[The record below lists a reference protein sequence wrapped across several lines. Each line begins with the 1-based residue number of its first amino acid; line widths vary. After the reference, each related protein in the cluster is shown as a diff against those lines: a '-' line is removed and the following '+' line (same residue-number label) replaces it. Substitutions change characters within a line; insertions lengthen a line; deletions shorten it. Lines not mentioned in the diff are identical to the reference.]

1 VAPSDFFKLHPY
13 SDPLHDLFFPPF
25 QLPGRSH
32 HYSFAHLLEAAA
44 MDTIPPLAG
53 AEGLATGTPPIQ
65 LLDSFFPGFS
75 GMSDR
80 TILILDTGA
89 QPTHT

>member
-1 VAPSDFFKLHPY
+1 
-13 SDPLHDLFFPPF
+13 
-25 QLPGRSH
+25 
-32 HYSFAHLLEAAA
+32 